1 MKAVFVTNKPASC
14 LDCEFCGFI
23 SDLDEMRSCILRECH
38 AFEEKDADEEYKNC
52 QLRHPLKEVSNDF
65 YIYDRK
71 YLFDHLDREIGL
83 LKGTKAFEEFMKARE
98 E

>member
-1 MKAVFVTNKPASC
+1 MKIALIEEPKSCASC
-14 LDCEFCGFI
+14 PFLDMGYALDMCRLSKRQVTTAESVNIPAWCE
-23 SDLDEMRSCILRECH
+23 
-38 AFEEKDADEEYKNC
+38 
-52 QLRHPLKEVSNDF
+52 LRHPLKEVSNDF

-83 LKGTKAFEEFMKARE
+83 LKGAKAFEEFMKARE